1 MGFSIE
7 VASVAWNVPSK
18 PRAPVFM
25 TVFMASRKS
34 HPPGRGVRRASGNV
48 SLRAAKLLPA

>member
-34 HPPGRGVRRASGNV
+34 HLPGRGVRRAGGNV